1 MLGLGLG
8 EILVI
13 SALVLVVVGPER
25 LPKLMRRAGQGYG
38 QLRRAADDLR
48 RAFMLEA
55 DRGDAEERYRKL
67 MERREESKDAH
78 RKARESAG
86 AGTVPQERGHP
97 LSEAKE
103 FEAPHSADPDAA
115 TDPGAVTDPDA
126 TTDPDTSTSDLTGGG
141 EP

>member
-13 SALVLVVVGPER
+13 SALVLVVVGPDR
-25 LPKLMRRAGQGYG
+25 LPQLMRWAGKSYA

-55 DRGDAEERYRKL
+55 DRVDAEERYRKL
-67 MERREESKDAH
+67 MERREESREAH
-78 RKARESAG
+78 RRAKESAG
-86 AGTVPQERGHP
+86 LDTEPQDRGLP
-97 LSEAKE
+97 AAEAE
-103 FEAPHSADPDAA
+103 EPEPAAPDTAADPGDEGPP
-115 TDPGAVTDPDA
+115 DPGDEGPPDP
-126 TTDPDTSTSDLTGGG
+126 TSGG